1 MNHLP
6 GRFVLAFYWAE
17 LYLML
22 KFALIRPSLVRPEC
36 NKTMSLPTFGQLLSE
51 YMLRSGIS
59 DSELARAIGVRRQ
72 TIFRWKEG
80 LVERPR
86 AREDVLQCAK
96 KLRLSNEERDRLL
109 LSAGFPPEQ
118 LTLAPLAD
126 PPPAPI
132 VDRGIVDR
140 GIPPNEPLAP
150 IDFFAQTA
158 ADQEADSAIDPRNE
172 EKAGEPTEALP
183 AEIVP
188 AFLTSDRVGGEGV
201 TELPALKRLAPV
213 VTPAEQA
220 VGSFDTVAASPTY
233 APTPA
238 HVATPTPQPSPMLR
252 LLRDRRLRWWPVAA
266 GLLVVLV
273 LGRLWTN
280 RTAFLALATPTPLA
294 PATVVLYPPPQTTP
308 TGAVDYPTAKEGE
321 TLLLIAQFKGYTRDQ
336 QYNVAGRI
344 REELEQQIAAAG
356 LISTTLVGWPDEI
369 TTVQKAREL
378 LTATNATLII
388 WGEYD
393 SGRVHVQIEARNPT
407 DSQSRDFTL
416 GTADELVTT
425 INSIV
430 PKEIRDTALIALSG
444 LVDQMAIG
452 QRLSDLGSY
461 QAAAVVFQRALDRKP
476 EDQKTAAWLNFYL
489 GYLTE
494 KAQTLAA
501 YTQAIAYYGRAFTLN
516 DRLID
521 ALYNRGTLQI
531 KRAQILPA
539 NEPMIL
545 ENLNGAIADFTEVII
560 RRPDYLNG
568 YINRG
573 VAYYE
578 RDAPDDM
585 AAALQDLNHVIAQE
599 TDHLLAYYSR
609 GLVYI
614 RLGRGL
620 EWVQDFQ
627 QILRLQPDHGS
638 AISALCWGY
647 ALAQEPTKALPYCNQ
662 AVALDKSGASNDSRA
677 IAYAQLGRH
686 AEAVADLRI
695 YLDSLQAQESVA
707 LYERSRGPM
716 IEPWI
721 AQLEAGKNPFDA
733 TLLEKLRHRDHY

>member
-1 MNHLP
+1 
-6 GRFVLAFYWAE
+6 
-17 LYLML
+17 ML
-22 KFALIRPSLVRPEC
+22 EFSTIRPNLVRVEC
-36 NKTMSLPTFGQLLSE
+36 DIVMSLPTFGQLLSE
-51 YMLRSGIS
+51 YMTRSGIS

-118 LTLAPLAD
+118 LTLAPLTD
-126 PPPAPI
+126 PPPAP
-132 VDRGIVDR
+132 VGDRDLL
-140 GIPPNEPLAP
+140 PNEQGAP
-150 IDFFAQTA
+150 IDFFVQTA
-158 ADQEADSAIDPRNE
+158 PHQKADSAIDQRNGENEDDPRE
-172 EKAGEPTEALP
+172 GLP
-183 AEIVP
+183 AEIMP
-188 AFLTSDRVGGEGV
+188 TFLASDLVTKEGV
-201 TELPALKRLAPV
+201 TELPLLKRLAPLGP
-213 VTPAEQA
+213 PAEQA
-220 VGSFDTVAASPTY
+220 IDAFNPVVASPTH

-238 HVATPTPQPSPMLR
+238 HVATPLPQPSPILR
-252 LLRDRRLRWWPVAA
+252 LLRDRRLRWWPVVA
-266 GLLVVLV
+266 GLLVVLI

-280 RTAFLALATPTPLA
+280 RMAFLDPATPTPLA

-308 TGAVDYPTAKEGE
+308 TGAIAYPLAKEGE

-344 REELEQQIAAAG
+344 HEELEQQIAAAG
-356 LISTTLVGWPDEI
+356 LISTTLVNWPEEI
-369 TTVQKAREL
+369 TNLQQARQL
-378 LTATNATLII
+378 LSATSATMII

-416 GTADELVTT
+416 GTADELVNT

-430 PKEIRDTALIALSG
+430 PKEIRDTALIALSS

-452 QRLSDLGSY
+452 RRLSDLGSY
-461 QAAAVVFQRALDRKP
+461 QAAAVVFQRALDQKP
-476 EDQKTAAWLNFYL
+476 ADQKTEAWLNFYL

-494 KAQTLAA
+494 KSQTLAA
-501 YTQAIAYYGRAFTLN
+501 YTQAMAYYSQAFTLN
-516 DRLID
+516 DRLTD

-539 NEPMIL
+539 NETMIL
-545 ENLNGAIADFTEVII
+545 ENLNGAIVDFTEVII
-560 RRPDYLNG
+560 RRSDYLNG

-578 RDAPDDM
+578 RDEPDDM
-585 AAALQDLNHVIAQE
+585 DAALQDLNHVIALQA
-599 TDHLLAYYSR
+599 DHVLAHYSR

-614 RLGRGL
+614 RLGSGL
-620 EWVQDFQ
+620 DWVEDFQ
-627 QILRLQPDHGS
+627 QILALQPDHGS
-638 AISALCWGY
+638 AISGLCWGY
-647 ALAQEPTKALPYCNQ
+647 ALAQQPAKALPYCDQ
-662 AVALDKSGASNDSRA
+662 AIALDKSGASNDSRA
-677 IAYAQLGRH
+677 IAYAQLDRY

-695 YLDSLQAQESVA
+695 YLDSLQAQKSVI
-707 LYERSRGPM
+707 LYERSRGPL
-716 IEPWI
+716 IQPWI
-721 AQLEAGKNPFDA
+721 DQLEAGKNPFDPA
-733 TLLEKLRHRDHY
+733 LLEKLRHRDHY